1 MGRQRKGSWGCCGGG
16 KTCAQLNGISTMVNT
31 GYQRETEGWTLN
43 FQPQHLAMLGYG
55 GDSMG
60 AQYLKCEWQPGSRSF
75 KEGPYLDC

>member
-1 MGRQRKGSWGCCGGG
+1 
-16 KTCAQLNGISTMVNT
+16 MVNT